1 MSGPD
6 QPRDQDSWQPPPEG
20 VAPDGSGS
28 EPAPEAAPAPVTQPA
43 DAGVDADS
51 GVTQVVRAE
60 DLQAASYDAPLP
72 PAPVAANPP
81 TEPAAQAAPSAQA
94 APNAAGTGSQDPDA
108 TSVYAVPSD
117 PGAFAPGAPVAGGV
131 AAGYAAASYPGGY
144 DAGRYSPADPDA
156 PRPYETPA
164 YAPASGPTQTSY
176 SYQEPG
182 YGYAPAQ
189 PVAEPP
195 PVLAPARTRVII
207 PKTPSR
213 AGANALAALIGLL
226 LTFGGLAL
234 LVLVPLPN
242 ASLTIVANKILVIVV
257 VLIMM
262 VPALLLAW
270 GAAATF
276 LPGLIFTAISLYL
289 LIGGVTAVK
298 QTHDGLG
305 TAAWV
310 DRTIAFFGSI
320 EGLAVGLA
328 LLFASIAA
336 MMVRRYT
343 RRAVQDAFDAEY
355 ASEQIRPMQRQ

>member
-6 QPRDQDSWQPPPEG
+6 QPRDQDSWQPPPED
-20 VAPDGSGS
+20 VAPVGAGSDL
-28 EPAPEAAPAPVTQPA
+28 APESAPSPDPWPA
-43 DAGVDADS
+43 DGTDSAGSD
-51 GVTQVVRAE
+51 VTQVVSAEELNRAR
-60 DLQAASYDAPLP
+60 SDAPLP
-72 PAPVAANPP
+72 PAPVSETSVREPVATSSVSEASASGSPGAA
-81 TEPAAQAAPSAQA
+81 TAT
-94 APNAAGTGSQDPDA
+94 AGVGDPDA
-108 TSVYAVPSD
+108 TSVYQVPADSTGSS
-117 PGAFAPGAPVAGGV
+117 PAGAAATGY
-131 AAGYAAASYPGGY
+131 AAGYG
-144 DAGRYSPADPDA
+144 AGRYADPDA

-164 YAPASGPTQTSY
+164 YAPASGPTPTSY

-189 PVAEPP
+189 PGGEPAS
-195 PVLAPARTRVII
+195 VLAPARSRVVI

-213 AGANALAALIGLL
+213 AGGNAIVTLIGLL

-242 ASLTIVANKILVIVV
+242 DSLTIVANKILVIVV
-257 VLIMM
+257 VVIMM

-276 LPGLIFTAISLYL
+276 LPGLIFTAASLYL
-289 LIGGVTAVK
+289 LIGGQTAVD

-305 TAAWV
+305 TSAWV

-320 EGLAVGLA
+320 QGLAVGLA

-336 MMVRRYT
+336 MLVRRYT

-355 ASEQIRPMQRQ
+355 ASDQIRPMQRQ